1 MPPQSS
7 SLSGTRAARALGL
20 DFPGGGHQPAAAR
33 WIVATIVAVAGSVA
47 ACAALAALGVALFP
61 ATAGYDHFRFADYTK
76 LTVIGVVVACA
87 AWPIVTWFSTSARK
101 PFLVLTVLVTLG
113 GLAPDAWILY
123 KGQPAVA
130 VGILVLMHVAIALV
144 TYPALV
150 LIAPQ
155 RKPARPA
162 VPLQR

>member
-1 MPPQSS
+1 MPAQSTT
-7 SLSGTRAARALGL
+7 LPEMCAARALGL
-20 DFPGGGHQPAAAR
+20 DFPGGGHQPSAIRWVAA
-33 WIVATIVAVAGSVA
+33 TMVAVVGSIA

-61 ATAGYDHFRFADYTK
+61 STAGYEHFRFADYTK
-76 LTVIGVVVACA
+76 LTVIGVVLACV
-87 AWPIVTWFSTSARK
+87 AWPIVTWFSTRAWK

-123 KGQPAVA
+123 KGQPADA
-130 VGILVLMHVAIALV
+130 VGVLVVMHIALALV

-155 RKPARPA
+155 RKSAQHA
-162 VPLQR
+162 VSLQR